1 MTPHE
6 NALILIKGFE
16 YNARQVSQV
25 LGVTTQTID
34 KKIKLV
40 NNNKFSESDFQK
52 LIFHFQQKIEKQSKT
67 LKTLPFPK

>member
-1 MTPHE
+1 MTAHE

-52 LIFHFQQKIEKQSKT
+52 LIFHFQQKIESNNQT
-67 LKTLPFPK
+67 LKILTAQK